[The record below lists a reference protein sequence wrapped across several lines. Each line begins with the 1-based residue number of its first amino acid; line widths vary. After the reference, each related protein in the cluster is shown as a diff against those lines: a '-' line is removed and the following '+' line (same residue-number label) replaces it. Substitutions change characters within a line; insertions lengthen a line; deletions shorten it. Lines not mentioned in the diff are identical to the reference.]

1 MNEEKNLIE
10 IIHTPGP
17 ENLPTEES
25 DGEWAPAPVVPLDGA
40 LEGDNPDDP
49 SGTEI
54 SSDAIRYHVS
64 SSAVSLALGAPSAW
78 KTLAT
83 LPFINTK
90 DQQVV
95 KLDVSFNLAWTTAA
109 AAYSEIGVDYRI
121 LRNGSQVYLATNAFS
136 YQEKASTKNSEQLS
150 FFHVDAPAVGNYN
163 YALQVRINHHSNI
176 QDGPQITYSDLAA
189 VIYTGIQSTSYLY
202 VSYIENLETPD
213 VPGFVAVVDPESR
226 KVIKTI
232 QVGRNPGPLAK
243 SPDGASVYVV
253 NTQDKTV
260 SIINTST
267 NTVAATLPVGDD
279 PAAVMVAPDNTKAY
293 VANYGSKNVTII
305 DNKTR
310 QVHATVPVTGSPF
323 AFAAQPN
330 SWFIFTA
337 TITEGS
343 TGNVFAIS
351 VGTDHVQY
359 LGGASGLDRRYNPLA
374 PKVVGKKLVV
384 IMPEGLRA
392 YNVNSPS
399 SISYSY
405 MYGVKDW
412 ISGVF
417 LNRYEYVYGI
427 KTWSTATRG
436 RFKLY
441 EGGSYAGPWS
451 YKSYTGQSHIAMS
464 PDYSR
469 VCIIIEAHDDVWAGL
484 QIIDTERDDDFHFVE
499 LPVAHKSVITSDS
512 SLAFVLENQYVHP
525 VDIINYTAP
534 YDAIYIGG
542 KVNDLVAAYQLK
554 T

>member
-10 IIHTPGP
+10 IIKTPGP

-25 DGEWAPAPVVPLDGA
+25 EGEWAPAPVVPLDGA
-40 LEGDNPDDP
+40 LEEDTPDDP
-49 SGTEI
+49 PGAEVA
-54 SSDAIRYHVS
+54 SDTIRYHIS

-95 KLDVSFNLAWTTAA
+95 KLDVSFNLSWTTAA

-121 LRNGSQVYLATNAFS
+121 LRDGSQVYLATNAFS

-150 FFHVDAPAVGNYN
+150 FFHVDAPAVGNHN
-163 YALQVRINHHSNI
+163 YTLQVRINHHTNI

-189 VIYTGIQSTSYLY
+189 VIYTGIQSKSYLY
-202 VSYIENLETPD
+202 VSYIENIEAPND
-213 VPGFVAVVDPESR
+213 PGFVAVVDPESR
-226 KVIKTI
+226 SVIKTI
-232 QVGRNPGPLAK
+232 QVGHNPGPLAK

-253 NTQDKTV
+253 NVQDKTV
-260 SIINTST
+260 SIINTAT
-267 NTVAATLPVGDD
+267 LTVAATLPVGDE

-343 TGNVFAIS
+343 TGNVVAIS
-351 VGTDHVQY
+351 VGTDHVQN
-359 LGGASGLDRRYNPLA
+359 LGGVSGLDRRYNPLA
-374 PKVVGKKLVV
+374 PKVVGNKLVV
-384 IMPEGLRA
+384 IVPDGLRS
-392 YNVNSPS
+392 YTISNPS
-399 SISYSY
+399 TISYSY
-405 MYGVKDW
+405 KYGVKDW

-417 LNRYEYVYGI
+417 LNRWDYVYGI

-441 EGGSYAGPWS
+441 DSGSYAGPWS
-451 YKSYTGQSHIAMS
+451 YASFTGQSHIIMS

-469 VCIIIEAHDDVWAGL
+469 ICISIEANGDQYAGL
-484 QIIDTERDDDFHFVE
+484 QIIDTDRDNELHILE

-512 SLAFVLENQYVHP
+512 SLAFVLENSYVHP
-525 VDIINYTAP
+525 VDIINFTNP
-534 YDAIYIGG
+534 FESIHIGD
-542 KVNDLVAAYQLK
+542 KVNDMVAAYQM
-554 T
+554 TT